1 MKVSIIVVTLNE
13 EKNILSCLQSLLKQ
27 EYNHDY
33 EIIIL
38 DGGSKDNTTEIVQK
52 FAKKNKFIKL
62 VAKEKGTITEC
73 RNLGIKNAEYEYVA
87 FTDADCAVPE
97 DWLTRLANGFKRYA
111 AGNPRLAGVGGA
123 NIPPVNPVSFQKAI
137 GIAFNSLLGSLGS
150 IQAKQMKKD
159 KKIFS
164 ISCTNSL
171 YKKSI
176 LKSVGM
182 FSEDLGNQGEDWD
195 MGAKLLKNKYEVYGL
210 HDSYVWHNFRATPIT
225 FWKNMVFYGDG
236 RMRLTRRHPDIV
248 KKRYILPLFFIPLF
262 MLSLILFMFT
272 NNSLSLLPYL
282 YFPFILFYSI
292 NISIKQKQAKMSLL
306 VTYAFLIQHFG
317 YAYGEL
323 NGLRWILK

>member
-1 MKVSIIVVTLNE
+1 
-13 EKNILSCLQSLLKQ
+13 
-27 EYNHDY
+27 
-33 EIIIL
+33 
-38 DGGSKDNTTEIVQK
+38 
-52 FAKKNKFIKL
+52 
-62 VAKEKGTITEC
+62 
-73 RNLGIKNAEYEYVA
+73 
-87 FTDADCAVPE
+87 
-97 DWLTRLANGFKRYA
+97 
-111 AGNPRLAGVGGA
+111 
-123 NIPPVNPVSFQKAI
+123 
-137 GIAFNSLLGSLGS
+137 
-150 IQAKQMKKD
+150 
-159 KKIFS
+159 
-164 ISCTNSL
+164 
-171 YKKSI
+171 
-176 LKSVGM
+176 
-182 FSEDLGNQGEDWD
+182 
-195 MGAKLLKNKYEVYGL
+195 
-210 HDSYVWHNFRATPIT
+210 VWHNFRATPIT